1 MTQFVFS
8 FTDIDDNR
16 QQIDG
21 RNIRN
26 FDSLGYVGQIFQKPI
41 PWQDQNNQLRKQ
53 NLLSQTSVTQLKNNF
68 PEFAIEKTKNDR
80 KSIVSS
86 SFRHPFAILTTTNS
100 LFIDLTENW
109 LESLRRHCM
118 QYNITLVCEDL
129 EGYQYFSRRSNDLF
143 HIIYTKDFILPG
155 RFQFVEKFDEL
166 ICKRVVYIK
175 QLLSSGRDVLLADID
190 GVWIKDPL
198 PIVMDEYDKYDV
210 WVAQG
215 RNETIPCPCFM
226 YMKAVPLVIKM
237 AEQWVERVSS
247 PNNSETDQIALMH
260 IFEEL
265 PKLRINRL
273 DKIRFPSGSDFFDPD
288 WYLRNSNQ
296 VYVAHGNHQ
305 GRHDGKKSKFQE
317 FGYWL
322 LKD

>member
-1 MTQFVFS
+1 
-8 FTDIDDNR
+8 
-16 QQIDG
+16 
-21 RNIRN
+21 
-26 FDSLGYVGQIFQKPI
+26 
-41 PWQDQNNQLRKQ
+41 
-53 NLLSQTSVTQLKNNF
+53 
-68 PEFAIEKTKNDR
+68 
-80 KSIVSS
+80 
-86 SFRHPFAILTTTNS
+86 
-100 LFIDLTENW
+100 
-109 LESLRRHCM
+109 
-118 QYNITLVCEDL
+118 
-129 EGYQYFSRRSNDLF
+129 
-143 HIIYTKDFILPG
+143 
-155 RFQFVEKFDEL
+155 
-166 ICKRVVYIK
+166 
-175 QLLSSGRDVLLADID
+175 
-190 GVWIKDPL
+190 
-198 PIVMDEYDKYDV
+198 MDEYDKYDV

-273 DKIRFPSGSDFFDPD
+273 DKVRFPSGSDFFDPD

-322 LKD
+322 LKDWLLTTNFPGIHVIDIFHGLIDDKQTHNLKKKDTIVSSS